1 MQCNKCGSNNVN
13 VQAVSITKSKK
24 HHGIVYWIFIGWWLE
39 PIMWL
44 FLTLPWLIIK
54 IFKPNK
60 VKTKVKG
67 YAVCQ
72 DCGNRWQV

>member
-1 MQCNKCGSNNVN
+1 MICPKCQSENVN
-13 VQAVSITKSKK
+13 VQVVTESKLKKK
-24 HHGIVYWIFIGWWLE
+24 HSWLYWLTIGFWWE